1 LHFYI
6 FFDKHY
12 MPYEKNYIIP
22 ASIDVNSIE
31 EYPILLMTRNGKGC
45 QGA

>member
-1 LHFYI
+1 
-6 FFDKHY
+6 